1 MGLVRDGRP
10 LSGGGYIMSS
20 EREGFERL
28 IKKLEEFEATH
39 TKRNR
44 KEMFILF
51 DTVIYN
57 MLLEFISFTDIK
69 MLVEKTDRFITVTL
83 TDIDTML
90 LCFDE
95 DKTLLKILSVANAV
109 FIKKNEESVSL
120 EIWFRGW
127 EWEEKSGE

>member
-1 MGLVRDGRP
+1 MARMKKKA
-10 LSGGGYIMSS
+10 GGAFMSS

-69 MLVEKTDRFITVTL
+69 LSVEKTDKFITVTL

-90 LCFDE
+90 LSCDE
-95 DKTLLKILSVANAV
+95 DKTFLKILNVANAV
-109 FIKKNEESVSL
+109 FVKKKGESVSL

>member
-1 MGLVRDGRP
+1 MN
-10 LSGGGYIMSS
+10 
-20 EREGFERL
+20 EKEGFERL

-69 MLVEKTDRFITVTL
+69 MSVEKTDRFITVTL

-127 EWEEKSGE
+127 EWEGKSGE

>member
-1 MGLVRDGRP
+1 MGLVSNGRP
-10 LSGGGYIMSS
+10 LSGGGYNMN

-44 KEMFILF
+44 KEMFLLF
-51 DTVIYN
+51 DTIIYN
-57 MLLEFISFTDIK
+57 ILLEFISFTDIK
-69 MLVEKTDRFITVTL
+69 LSVEKTDKFITVTL

-95 DKTLLKILSVANAV
+95 DKTLLKILNVANAV